1 MKALKKTLAMIAILT
16 MMANPVNAQILTMDE
31 EENTRLAGDLDEF
44 GRIPNQWVSYDQYN
58 AIAPLGEGIFLLSAL
73 GGAYLIRKKRKNK

>member
-1 MKALKKTLAMIAILT
+1 MIAILT
-16 MMANPVNAQILTMDE
+16 MMASPVNAQILTMDE
-31 EENTRLAGDLDEF
+31 EENTRQVGDLDEF

-58 AIAPLGEGIFLLSAL
+58 AIAPLGEGILLLSAL